1 MKKMKKFLSVGIL
14 SFAVLSF
21 VLTGCGNGKKDS
33 SQSAETQG
41 AEVLENSEKAE
52 SVDEPEFWGNAVSI
66 YSQAGVYVKDSEK
79 DGKLRWVGAL
89 VKGQEVLCVKT
100 VSDDGSEKA
109 KIFPLNFVNDKDGA
123 KPADMAKIQ
132 IDGSKEEFYVVAS
145 NLVINAFPYVVTG
158 DLEKGDFET
167 FIFSDEDFSKI
178 TSKKIPLGTIAAVNE
193 SSEQESDFLEATF
206 YIPDGEFKGLYR
218 NKYVQKSCLTNAEPY
233 LFAAMAAD
241 RIKNTKDISEAA
253 CIEVALEV
261 HKELISIDDNPHLD
275 EYTSHFIKEIGLF
288 EFLESNK

>member
-167 FIFSDEDFSKI
+167 FLFSDEDFS
-178 TSKKIPLGTIAAVNE
+178 SW
-193 SSEQESDFLEATF
+193 SFM
-206 YIPDGEFKGLYR
+206 
-218 NKYVQKSCLTNAEPY
+218 SCSRR
-233 LFAAMAAD
+233 F
-241 RIKNTKDISEAA
+241 
-253 CIEVALEV
+253 
-261 HKELISIDDNPHLD
+261 
-275 EYTSHFIKEIGLF
+275 SHRRAYY
-288 EFLESNK
+288 

>member
-1 MKKMKKFLSVGIL
+1 MKKFLSVGIL

-158 DLEKGDFET
+158 DLEKGDFDT

-178 TSKKIPLGTIAAVNE
+178 TSKKIPLGTIAAVNK
-193 SSEQESDFLEATF
+193 SSE
-206 YIPDGEFKGLYR
+206 K
-218 NKYVQKSCLTNAEPY
+218 
-233 LFAAMAAD
+233 
-241 RIKNTKDISEAA
+241 
-253 CIEVALEV
+253 
-261 HKELISIDDNPHLD
+261 
-275 EYTSHFIKEIGLF
+275 
-288 EFLESNK
+288 